1 VGGRAGENSPSFLES
16 CKPRNMGVNRD
27 DFVKYSRAL
36 YLFGC
41 KGSDHD
47 KPLGDEESEASIAES
62 PLLSSGI
69 IGHYRLR

>member
-1 VGGRAGENSPSFLES
+1 
-16 CKPRNMGVNRD
+16 MGVNRD

>member
-1 VGGRAGENSPSFLES
+1 VGGRAGENSPCFLES
-16 CKPRNMGVNRD
+16 CKPRNIGANRD
-27 DFVKYSRAL
+27 DFVKYSRTL
-36 YLFGC
+36 HMFGG

-47 KPLGDEESEASIAES
+47 KPLGDEESEASIADS

>member
-1 VGGRAGENSPSFLES
+1 MFGG
-16 CKPRNMGVNRD
+16 
-27 DFVKYSRAL
+27 
-36 YLFGC
+36 

-47 KPLGDEESEASIAES
+47 KPLGDEESEASIADS